1 MEFSGEK
8 FKDLLLRGWIRV
20 VWGGGGE
27 MSFLNIDFEWNFRWK
42 NPAFLF
48 IKERGKINWK
58 EGK

>member
-8 FKDLLLRGWIRV
+8 FKDLLLRGWIR
-20 VWGGGGE
+20 GGE